1 VVAKRNKNNPPHAAP
16 VSVLPVKK
24 PVAAS
29 AVAGFAAWGF
39 TALMLL
45 GYIAFRTEGTLA
57 RGNKM
62 SVDRALFTVVNA
74 STLTGFQLNLA
85 IDHYNPRGQWMM
97 LILTIGGT
105 QFALVAGGI
114 AVSRIARLP
123 YRDEQIALV
132 AVGAQIVVIGLG
144 FLTLSQPD
152 QPAVA
157 TMIQACSAFGNSGV
171 WMGRFPQILDR
182 QTHVV
187 LLPLAFLGG
196 LGIPVLMDLFD
207 AARRKRPLSNHTL
220 AVLQLSA
227 LVYLVGVALCFV
239 LRWPADTTAAMS
251 VLASSSEAAINTR
264 TAGLPIEFAADFPRY
279 LQWVLIALMMIGPA
293 PGGAGSG
300 LKVTTIGKL
309 FSGIRDVFAGRNPG
323 RLFGIAIVWLT
334 GLLLLVFV
342 SFLLLLWTDPGLDAD
357 RLFFIAT
364 SAAANVGLA
373 HDRVGIV
380 GNGMYVLTLTMLL
393 GRILPVGVL
402 WWALKHA
409 DETDVAVG

>member
-1 VVAKRNKNNPPHAAP
+1 
-16 VSVLPVKK
+16 
-24 PVAAS
+24 
-29 AVAGFAAWGF
+29 
-39 TALMLL
+39 
-45 GYIAFRTEGTLA
+45 
-57 RGNKM
+57 
-62 SVDRALFTVVNA
+62 
-74 STLTGFQLNLA
+74 
-85 IDHYNPRGQWMM
+85 
-97 LILTIGGT
+97 
-105 QFALVAGGI
+105 
-114 AVSRIARLP
+114 
-123 YRDEQIALV
+123 
-132 AVGAQIVVIGLG
+132 
-144 FLTLSQPD
+144 
-152 QPAVA
+152 
-157 TMIQACSAFGNSGV
+157 
-171 WMGRFPQILDR
+171 
-182 QTHVV
+182 
-187 LLPLAFLGG
+187 
-196 LGIPVLMDLFD
+196 MDLFD

-309 FSGIRDVFAGRNPG
+309 FSGI
-323 RLFGIAIVWLT
+323 AIVWLT
-334 GLLLLVFV
+334 GFLLLVFV

>member
-1 VVAKRNKNNPPHAAP
+1 
-16 VSVLPVKK
+16 
-24 PVAAS
+24 
-29 AVAGFAAWGF
+29 
-39 TALMLL
+39 
-45 GYIAFRTEGTLA
+45 
-57 RGNKM
+57 
-62 SVDRALFTVVNA
+62 
-74 STLTGFQLNLA
+74 
-85 IDHYNPRGQWMM
+85 
-97 LILTIGGT
+97 
-105 QFALVAGGI
+105 
-114 AVSRIARLP
+114 
-123 YRDEQIALV
+123 
-132 AVGAQIVVIGLG
+132 
-144 FLTLSQPD
+144 
-152 QPAVA
+152 
-157 TMIQACSAFGNSGV
+157 
-171 WMGRFPQILDR
+171 
-182 QTHVV
+182 
-187 LLPLAFLGG
+187 
-196 LGIPVLMDLFD
+196 
-207 AARRKRPLSNHTL
+207 
-220 AVLQLSA
+220 
-227 LVYLVGVALCFV
+227 
-239 LRWPADTTAAMS
+239 MS

-334 GLLLLVFV
+334 GFLLLVFV